1 VKKALLLSFL
11 LLLTFPFL
19 YSQPQLFQQP
29 LSPRIANYDID
40 VRLDAATKKVSG
52 HEVIRWLN
60 TSTDVISE
68 LQFHLYLNAFRN
80 NRSTFMKESGGS
92 SRGFRM
98 DKEGWG
104 FIEIQKISLPDGPD
118 LKPWMEFI
126 HPDDN
131 NAEDKTVFRLPLP
144 TSLAPGDS
152 VILKIDFIEK
162 LPEPA
167 FARSGSKGN
176 FYFFG
181 QWFPKA
187 GVYIDGRWNCHQYH
201 ANSEFF
207 ADYGAYNVKLT
218 VPEKDIVGAT
228 GLEYAV
234 KNNGDGTATHSY
246 HAEDVHDFAWTTSPD
261 YIEVK
266 TKEQDVDIRILLQP
280 EHKDQAQ
287 RHIDAAKV
295 GVRYFQN
302 WYGDYPFPNLTVV
315 DPRSGGAG
323 GMEYPTLITAGTFYK
338 LPEGLRMVEMV
349 IVHEFGH
356 NYWYH
361 LLGSNEFEESW
372 MDEGINTYS
381 EIQIMDEEYGKST
394 SMINLLGIKLGDVP
408 YHRASYTTAADLD
421 PTIRK
426 AWEYYSGGSYGAN
439 SYSKPGLFLTTI
451 HNYLGKE
458 TMLKVMH
465 TYADRW
471 RFKHPKSQDFV
482 NVVNE
487 VSGRNLNWFFD
498 QALYT
503 NATLDYSVDRIVIN
517 EVADSRGFDFSWSV
531 DQPDS
536 AKTKESPAGV
546 DSAKVYKSEVS
557 IRRLGAFKFPVKVEV
572 MFEGGVKVREQWDGL
587 ELWKKFTYI
596 KPVKVISATVDPDK
610 KIPFDVNLTNNSKTI
625 DPHTLGINKLSVR
638 FLFWVQFFM
647 DQPDIMNLLSL
658 FTSVF

>member
-1 VKKALLLSFL
+1 MKKALLLSFL